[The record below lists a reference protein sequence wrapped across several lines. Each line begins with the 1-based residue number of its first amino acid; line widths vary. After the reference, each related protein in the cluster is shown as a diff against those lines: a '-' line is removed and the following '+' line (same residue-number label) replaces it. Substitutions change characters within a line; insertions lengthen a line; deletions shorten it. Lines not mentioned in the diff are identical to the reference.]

1 MPAPQFVRRSYA
13 GGAQA
18 AQIVT
23 NMGSTDTTFTIAS
36 TTGWVEE
43 DGSPLGTVGPFTVAI
58 DLYTPTVEKVLCS
71 AVNLSTGVVT
81 VYVADDG
88 WSGRGY
94 DGTAPQAHVSGGSQS
109 GVQPCWSS
117 VEAYEANQA
126 VYDVLGGGGDSLVGV
141 PIGSLVPFGGP
152 SNNLPTNFLVANAA
166 AISRATYA
174 ACFAAITLAGT
185 GTTTSGGATITAVS
199 TAVTANT
206 MAGFKVTLTNSG
218 GAVYTVQ
225 SVTSTTIVLTSGT
238 GVTAGTAGGIII
250 YPHGAGDGTTTFNL
264 PDTRGRG
271 LVGSGGVNTQ
281 AQPTVYAG
289 QTGGLQYI
297 NQTSAQQP
305 GHSHTATVSDPGHGH
320 VFNSSGDQVY
330 VAPGSSSI
338 GFSNGTPYLTTLTT
352 PTVQGNVTSITVA
365 NSIAGNGGV
374 AGNGGNMNIESPFV
388 GITYII
394 RVE

>member
-1 MPAPQFVRRSYA
+1 MPAPQYVRRSYA

-23 NMGSTDTTFTIAS
+23 NMGSTDTSFTIAS

-94 DGTAPQAHVSGGSQS
+94 DGTSPQAHVSGGSTS

-117 VEAYEANQA
+117 VEADEANQA

-185 GTTTSGGATITAVS
+185 GTTTNGGATITAVP
-199 TAVTANT
+199 TAVAANT

-225 SVTSTTIVLTSGT
+225 STTSTTIVLTSGT
-238 GVTAGTAGGIII
+238 GVTAGTAGIVI
-250 YPHGAGDGTTTFNL
+250 YPHGAGDGSTTFNL
-264 PDTRGRG
+264 PDTRGRS
-271 LVGSGGVNTQ
+271 LVGSGGLNTNS
-281 AQPTVYAG
+281 QPSVYTGQSGGG
-289 QTGGLQYI
+289 QTVTI
-297 NQTSAQQP
+297 
-305 GHSHTATVSDPGHGH
+305 ATGNLPAHNHGVTDPGHNH
-320 VFNSSGDQVY
+320 SFNSSGDQVY
-330 VAPGSSSI
+330 VAPGSSTI

-352 PTVQGNVTSITVA
+352 PTIGSNTTGITTNNTGSGTALNV
-365 NSIAGNGGV
+365 
-374 AGNGGNMNIESPFV
+374 ESPFLGV
-388 GITYII
+388 TYII
-394 RVE
+394 RVL